1 MSSATPVSGIAVV
14 TGGTSGIGLACAR
27 ELAARGAQIV
37 LLDRD
42 RRTAG
47 VARELSAAGYVAD
60 VTDDEAMQQCAEKI
74 EADVGPVE
82 ILINSAGIIQQ
93 PLRPDE
99 LPMKIW
105 DDVIRVDQ
113 RGTYLASIV
122 FGKHMAKRGHG
133 AIVNIASIVA
143 SRSVPLHAYAPAK
156 AAVVAITECLAA
168 EWGPAGIRVNAVSP
182 GHTLTPALQDAI
194 DKGERDVATL
204 ERTNAL
210 GRMVQPVEVARAVA
224 FLASADAG
232 AITGVNL
239 PVDCGWL
246 VTGSWHSYGGLRRPA
261 GS

>member
-1 MSSATPVSGIAVV
+1 MPATSVSRIAVI
-14 TGGTSGIGLACAR
+14 TGGTSGIGLAFAR

-42 RRTAG
+42 QRTAD
-47 VARELSAAGYVAD
+47 VARELDATGYIAD

-74 EADVGPVE
+74 EAEVGPVE
-82 ILINSAGIIQQ
+82 ILVNSAGIIQQ
-93 PLRPDE
+93 PLRPDQ

-113 RGTYLASIV
+113 RGTYLTSVV
-122 FGKHMAKRGHG
+122 FGKHMARRGHG

-168 EWGPAGIRVNAVSP
+168 EWGPSGIRVNAVSP

-194 DKGERDVATL
+194 DKGERDIATL
-204 ERTNAL
+204 ERNNAL

-224 FLASADAG
+224 FLASSDAG

-246 VTGSWHSYGGLRRPA
+246 VTGSWHSYGGLRHIS